1 MRTQENGEKEMVNLE
16 TILELFDHMLW
27 ADAEVWKAVT
37 ASEKATADAKL
48 RELLYHLHVVQRAFL
63 RAWRGE
69 SFEEGFPQFT
79 EARALRKWAISYY
92 GEAKNYL
99 SELDEEGLNRA
110 MPLPWEALVERQ
122 IGRKPE
128 PITIG
133 ETALQ
138 VAMHSTYHRGQVNA
152 RLRELGG
159 EPPTVDFIIWVWL
172 GRPAAEWN

>member
-1 MRTQENGEKEMVNLE
+1 MTNLAL
-16 TILELFDHMLW
+16 IQDLFAHMQW
-27 ADAEVWKAVT
+27 ADATVWKAVL
-37 ASEKATADAKL
+37 ASSAATEDEKLQKL
-48 RELLYHLHVVQRAFL
+48 LHHLHVVQWAFL
-63 RAWRGE
+63 RAWREE
-69 SFEEGFPQFT
+69 SFQGGFPDFSTAQ
-79 EARALRKWAISYY
+79 ALREWAVRYY
-92 GEAKNYL
+92 GEVAT
-99 SELDEEGLNRA
+99 ELNNLGEEGLRQT
-110 MPLPWEALVERQ
+110 MPLPWKALVDRQ

-128 PITIG
+128 PVTIG